1 MKIEQINDYALPCMN
16 AENALKEAHN
26 FMLGR
31 GYDEAIDECTKAV
44 TNITNMMAAIK
55 EMKAKDK

>member
-1 MKIEQINDYALPCMN
+1 M
-16 AENALKEAHN
+16 AENALKEAHI
-26 FMLGR
+26 FMLNR

-44 TNITNMMAAIK
+44 TNIANMMAAIK